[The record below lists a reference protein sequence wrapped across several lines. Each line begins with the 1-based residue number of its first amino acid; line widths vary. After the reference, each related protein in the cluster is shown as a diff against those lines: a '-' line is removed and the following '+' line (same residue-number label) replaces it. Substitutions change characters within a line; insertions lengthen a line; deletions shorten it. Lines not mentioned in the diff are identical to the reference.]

1 MYLPT
6 NEGISLCLLS
16 KVVFVGVYSE
26 VWKELP

>member
-6 NEGISLCLLS
+6 NKGISLWLLCN
-16 KVVFVGVYSE
+16 VVFVGVYSE